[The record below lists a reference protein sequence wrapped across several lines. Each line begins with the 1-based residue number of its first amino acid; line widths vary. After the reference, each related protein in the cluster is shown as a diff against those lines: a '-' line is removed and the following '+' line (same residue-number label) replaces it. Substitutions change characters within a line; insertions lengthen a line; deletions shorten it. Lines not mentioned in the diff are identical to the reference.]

1 MLSHEY
7 FQDLHSSAHWVLYS
21 SAVEYYVHVPLSTML
36 MCLWVLCSSGIEY
49 YAQVALSTMLKCHW
63 VPCYLLNRMLSI
75 GWNMGIWDNFF
86 TDTRH
91 FIAPPKMMSLY
102 KIDAFFYKLYNLNLH
117 YLHKSIPFTPCILFF
132 TPQQAI
138 LYSHYITI
146 KLRNCVYLK
155 SQYFR
160 KAVFNFIA
168 VRPRVFKIGIKNE
181 TTF

>member
-21 SAVEYYVHVPLSTML
+21 SAVEYYAQVALSTML
-36 MCLWVLCSSGIEY
+36 KWHWVLCSSGIEY
-49 YAQVALSTMLKCHW
+49 YTQVPLSTMLMCLW

-102 KIDAFFYKLYNLNLH
+102 KIDAFFINYITLICIIYINLYHLPLAFSSLH
-117 YLHKSIPFTPCILFF
+117 PNRPSFTPIIL
-132 TPQQAI
+132 
-138 LYSHYITI
+138 LSNY
-146 KLRNCVYLK
+146 
-155 SQYFR
+155 
-160 KAVFNFIA
+160 VFASI
-168 VRPRVFKIGIKNE
+168 
-181 TTF
+181 